1 MPRSHRTVTDALDLS
16 DECAVNDRNCEWALS
31 RHIPCRGLKMDLR
44 REDEGSQ
51 WHKLKTLEPGE
62 NFQSFVEE
70 NGPKL
75 LSMLLFFSL

>member
-1 MPRSHRTVTDALDLS
+1 
-16 DECAVNDRNCEWALS
+16 
-31 RHIPCRGLKMDLR
+31 MDLR

-75 LSMLLFFSL
+75 LSMLLLFFLSKN